1 MTAGTRTGLARTAT
15 RPTDVRGIGAAL
27 RSLWRDCCP
36 EEAGGDVARSLT
48 TNFVMVAAAEA
59 EAEARAAL
67 DRVFP
72 RTPCRAFLFLV
83 DGARAAVDTEVTA
96 VTRCHGDTRDIVL
109 EEVVVRLPTARLAR
123 LPGIV
128 RPLLVNDLPGHLY
141 WRHDW
146 PRDEALA
153 NASVALCEHLIVDS
167 QRGSPTFDQLELL
180 RDEFPR
186 SQPPRNPPAHSE
198 PARNEPARSH
208 GVRVTDLTWLRLRP
222 WRRALAEAFE
232 RITWQPGQ
240 PTRAIIRHASSG
252 SASVVM
258 LARWLE
264 RRLGA
269 TIDLDESG
277 SSDPDHVLLTTGA
290 VEVCIELEH
299 GQLAVYVTTD
309 AHCDLPFRLPA
320 SRGSEGDLLAAAVD
334 VG

>member
-1 MTAGTRTGLARTAT
+1 VTAGTRTQLIRTAT
-15 RPTDVRGIGAAL
+15 RPTDVRGIGGAL

-36 EEAGGDVARSLT
+36 EDAGGDVARSMT
-48 TNFVMVAAAEA
+48 TNFVLVAGADA

-67 DRVFP
+67 ERVFP
-72 RTPCRAFLFLV
+72 RTPCRAFLILV
-83 DGARAAVDTEVTA
+83 DGAAAAVATEVTA

-109 EEVVVRLPTARLAR
+109 EEVVVRLPAAKLTR

-146 PRDEALA
+146 PQDQALA
-153 NASVALCEHLIVDS
+153 NASLDLCDHLIVDS
-167 QRGSPTFDQLELL
+167 QRGSPGLERLEQV
-180 RDEFPR
+180 R
-186 SQPPRNPPAHSE
+186 QQ
-198 PARNEPARSH
+198 

-232 RITWQPGQ
+232 RITWHPGQ

-252 SASVVM
+252 AASVVL

-264 RRLGA
+264 QRLA
-269 TIDLDESG
+269 ARIDLDESG
-277 SSDPDHVLLTTGA
+277 SADPDHLVLTTGD
-290 VEVCIELEH
+290 VEVCVELEQ

-320 SRGSEGDLLAAAVD
+320 SRGCEGDLLAAAVD